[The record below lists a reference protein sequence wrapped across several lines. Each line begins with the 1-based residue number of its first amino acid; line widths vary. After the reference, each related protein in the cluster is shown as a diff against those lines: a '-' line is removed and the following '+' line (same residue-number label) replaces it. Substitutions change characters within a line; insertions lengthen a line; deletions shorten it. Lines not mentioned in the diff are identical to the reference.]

1 MTEEGDVT
9 VGLLIFLG
17 KAGEHG
23 VEGSTS
29 SPASVTLGLDP
40 AMMAP
45 TSQLWLP
52 LSLSS
57 QGQDSDMFWLY
68 LRLRLSQG

>member
-1 MTEEGDVT
+1 MTEEAEVT
-9 VGLLIFLG
+9 VGLMIFLG

-29 SPASVTLGLDP
+29 SPTSVTLGLSL

-45 TSQLWLP
+45 TPQLWLP
-52 LSLSS
+52 LS
-57 QGQDSDMFWLY
+57 
-68 LRLRLSQG
+68 